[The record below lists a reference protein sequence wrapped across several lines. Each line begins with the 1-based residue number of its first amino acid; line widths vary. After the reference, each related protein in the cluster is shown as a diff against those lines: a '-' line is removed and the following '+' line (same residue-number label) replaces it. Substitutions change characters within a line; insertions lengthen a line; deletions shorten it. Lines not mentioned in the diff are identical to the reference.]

1 MQKTLSIDIETYSS
15 EDLTKSGVYR
25 YTEAPDF
32 SILLF
37 GYAFNDE
44 PVQVVDLACG
54 NELPKE
60 VLDALL
66 DASVLKTAWNA
77 AFEIT
82 CISSH
87 FNIDLDVTQWECSM
101 VKSAMLGLPL
111 SLDMASK
118 VLQLPEE
125 KMKAGKAL
133 IRYFSLPCK
142 ATKANQGRTR
152 NLPHHDPDKWDLYK
166 EYNGMDVEVERA
178 IRSKIAFFEIP
189 EQEKQLWYLDQKI
202 NRKGVLLDMQFVN
215 NAIEIDELYK
225 YELEKEAKEI
235 TGLENP
241 NSGAQ
246 LKSWLSEEM
255 GEEIETLRKGDVPEL
270 IQNTDDPKVIR
281 LLELRQE
288 MSKTSVK
295 KYQAMYNT
303 VCKDGR
309 VKGLFQFHGA
319 NRTGRWAGRLVQMQN
334 LPKNHLD
341 DLDLA
346 RDLVKDNELDILKLT
361 FGNVPDTLSQLIR
374 TAFIASEGNTLY
386 VADFSAIEARV
397 IAWWAKEKWRLDV
410 FNTHGKIYEAS
421 AAAMFGVPLS
431 SVTKGSDL
439 RQKGK
444 VAELAC
450 IAEGQFVLTNYGYLP
465 IESITTQMLVWD
477 GDNFVKHDGVI
488 YKGIKKIIRYGKLK
502 ATEDHLVWVEGKNGP
517 VPFGY
522 AADSRSCLSQS
533 RASWKDI
540 RQCENINFRTK
551 IHTWLVG
558 SIRTNRMSRLWKT
571 GVDLLS
577 KSNPRKIKW
586 VSTLFSTKTN
596 TQMARQE
603 IHSSETEMRE
613 FQRQKLQKLWG
624 TWYKIQL
631 LFCPRSRVVDDR
643 KLRFTGSDNGVRP
656 DRCKWSLRSRKS
668 SLGNTSNKLQESAK
682 VYDILNCGP
691 NNRFTVNG
699 CLVHNCGYQGGPGAL
714 VAMGALDMGLTEDQ
728 LPGIITA
735 WRRSNKNIVQLW
747 YATEAAAKD
756 TIKTGNPNSVNG
768 VTFYMRKGILF
779 MGLPS
784 GRSLAYLKPRVL
796 EKQTKV
802 GIKEAIQFEGMNQTT
817 KQWGV
822 QDTYGGKLVENAVQA
837 IARDCLADKMLLL
850 DRSGYDIVLHV
861 HDEGGI
867 DAPRDPET
875 LNTICELMGQPISW
889 APGLP
894 LRADGY
900 VTDFYKKD

>member
-152 NLPHHDPDKWDLYK
+152 NLPHHDPDKWNLYK

-444 VAELAC
+444 VAELA
-450 IAEGQFVLTNYGYLP
+450 L
-465 IESITTQMLVWD
+465 
-477 GDNFVKHDGVI
+477 
-488 YKGIKKIIRYGKLK
+488 
-502 ATEDHLVWVEGKNGP
+502 
-517 VPFGY
+517 
-522 AADSRSCLSQS
+522 
-533 RASWKDI
+533 
-540 RQCENINFRTK
+540 
-551 IHTWLVG
+551 
-558 SIRTNRMSRLWKT
+558 
-571 GVDLLS
+571 
-577 KSNPRKIKW
+577 
-586 VSTLFSTKTN
+586 
-596 TQMARQE
+596 
-603 IHSSETEMRE
+603 
-613 FQRQKLQKLWG
+613 
-624 TWYKIQL
+624 
-631 LFCPRSRVVDDR
+631 
-643 KLRFTGSDNGVRP
+643 
-656 DRCKWSLRSRKS
+656 
-668 SLGNTSNKLQESAK
+668 
-682 VYDILNCGP
+682 
-691 NNRFTVNG
+691 
-699 CLVHNCGYQGGPGAL
+699 GYQGGPGAL
-714 VAMGALDMGLTEDQ
+714 LAMGALEMGLTEEE
-728 LPGIITA
+728 LPALVTA

-850 DRSGYDIVLHV
+850 DRSGYDVVLHV